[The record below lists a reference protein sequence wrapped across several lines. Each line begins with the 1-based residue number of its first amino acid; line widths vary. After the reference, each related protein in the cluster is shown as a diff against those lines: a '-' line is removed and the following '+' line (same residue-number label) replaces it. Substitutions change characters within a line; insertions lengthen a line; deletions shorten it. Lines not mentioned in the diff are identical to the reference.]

1 MGCSFWPSGRRQ
13 HPLQTWARM
22 CRHPL
27 TSGRRQL
34 SHRTPLSPHRDML
47 SPQSCLHSSRARWR
61 GQMCRVSRWEL
72 CTCPTAE
79 HRTLSSVRGGE
90 RQKKATDMTWPLILT
105 LIFLSLPQALF
116 GLASCSKAFLASA
129 VGLLIDDFAQGRN
142 VTPLPPGISRL
153 DWSTKVADLLPDD
166 WALADAWANKKASL
180 RDVLGHVSGV
190 PRHDYSYG
198 PGDSLKDVVRRLQA
212 LRPAYELREKWSYN
226 NQMYKLGAYLVAK
239 YANSSYPA
247 FAESR
252 LFARMNMSATTF
264 WPSEAARSGRV
275 TQTWTKFGRRLPYWF
290 TDEVADLMAGPGGV
304 ISSAEDMTKW
314 LTVLINDG
322 VDPITNETILPRSVF
337 EETTSAHFVIK
348 GTADTNTP
356 EISLSGY
363 GMGWMRWSYQG
374 HELITHS
381 GAIPGFSTKVAFLP
395 TDKLGI
401 VLLANADEKAAANE
415 VIMYRIIEDV
425 LRLRRVDRIISTD
438 AQGRAVSGDGDSPGL
453 PVTSDE
459 SKEGLALELEEYAG
473 TYTNPGYGAFTLC
486 APTSDSHY
494 CASVL
499 ADFAPFG
506 NNMNGNLTAASSRLY
521 GAWPRIWSSH
531 LRMVHQEG
539 ESFSLQFTSLFPQGY
554 GVNPVAFE
562 TWETGTSHGRAV
574 FAVEDQAG
582 QRKVKGFGLMIDDEA
597 VKARERAGGGVEDV
611 ADAWF
616 TKV

>member
-1 MGCSFWPSGRRQ
+1 MHLIALPSYGLFILALWSA
-13 HPLQTWARM
+13 PTSTANLGKDVQTPFNVR
-22 CRHPL
+22 PS
-27 TSGRRQL
+27 T
-34 SHRTPLSPHRDML
+34 
-47 SPQSCLHSSRARWR
+47 
-61 GQMCRVSRWEL
+61 
-72 CTCPTAE
+72 
-79 HRTLSSVRGGE
+79 TLSQNASQSTPGHVITPELSAFIESTME
-90 RQKKATDMTWPLILT
+90 RANVPGIT
-105 LIFLSLPQALF
+105 LGVVHMSHSGAPHTELSAWGRKTEEGNGHDLAPDALF

-166 WALADAWANKKASL
+166 WALADVWANKKASL

-438 AQGRAVSGDGDSPGL
+438 AQ
-453 PVTSDE
+453 
-459 SKEGLALELEEYAG
+459 
-473 TYTNPGYGAFTLC
+473 
-486 APTSDSHY
+486 
-494 CASVL
+494 
-499 ADFAPFG
+499 
-506 NNMNGNLTAASSRLY
+506 
-521 GAWPRIWSSH
+521 
-531 LRMVHQEG
+531 
-539 ESFSLQFTSLFPQGY
+539 
-554 GVNPVAFE
+554 
-562 TWETGTSHGRAV
+562 
-574 FAVEDQAG
+574 
-582 QRKVKGFGLMIDDEA
+582 
-597 VKARERAGGGVEDV
+597 
-611 ADAWF
+611 
-616 TKV
+616 